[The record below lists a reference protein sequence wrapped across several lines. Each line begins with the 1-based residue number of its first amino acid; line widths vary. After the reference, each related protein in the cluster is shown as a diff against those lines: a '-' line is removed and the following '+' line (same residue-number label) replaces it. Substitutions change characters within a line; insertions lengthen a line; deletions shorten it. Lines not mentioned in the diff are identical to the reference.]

1 MTAQQLK
8 NSILQMAVQGKLVP
22 QDPSDEPA
30 SVLLQRIKAE
40 KQELIKA
47 GKIKKDKKSSEIF
60 RGATHNLPYAF
71 CEQIGK
77 EIRDISDEIPFEIP
91 DSWEWVRLSSICTKL
106 VDGDHNPPKGEKS
119 TTQYYMLSSTN
130 INHNTLVELN
140 KVRYLNKEIFEKENS
155 RTKVSVGDVFFTSV
169 GSLGRSCV
177 FQGGH
182 NICFQRSVTVI
193 STLIYNYY
201 LKYFFDNPFFQD
213 KIVREATGTAQ
224 KGFYLNQLSECII
237 PLPPLSEQ
245 HRIVAK
251 IEELLPYIE
260 RYGKAEEHL
269 TTLNTTFPEALKK
282 SILQEAVQGKLVPQ
296 DPDDEPA
303 SVLLERIRAEKQA
316 LIKAGKIKKDKHESA
331 IITRDKIPYEIIDG
345 KERCIADE
353 VPFELPESWCWCRL
367 GSISWYFDAGKSPN
381 CIKQSVT
388 GDEYGV
394 ITTTSIQI
402 GYFDE
407 KQNKVLPLNF
417 EVNED
422 MKVNKGDILITRA
435 GPMNR
440 TGVACV
446 VKNIHYNLIL
456 SDKTIRINMSDELF
470 DKDYIVTVLNSPN
483 IREQIIGLM
492 SGMDKQQVNIS
503 QDKYKTV
510 FIPLPPLAEQKK
522 IVAKTEELMQYCD
535 KL

>member
-22 QDPSDEPA
+22 QDPGDEPA

-91 DSWEWVRLSSICTKL
+91 ESWEWVRLGIISTYNQAKQKINAKDADVSIWGLDLEDIEKGGRLLVKKTVGERKAVGDKTVFTKGDILYSKLRPYLLKILVAPDSGICTPEIVPFTVYGGISAEYIVNFLKSPY
-106 VDGDHNPPKGEKS
+106 VDGLVNGETYGIKMPRAGTDTMIS
-119 TTQYYMLSSTN
+119 L
-130 INHNTLVELN
+130 LV
-140 KVRYLNKEIFEKENS
+140 
-155 RTKVSVGDVFFTSV
+155 
-169 GSLGRSCV
+169 
-177 FQGGH
+177 
-182 NICFQRSVTVI
+182 
-193 STLIYNYY
+193 
-201 LKYFFDNPFFQD
+201 
-213 KIVREATGTAQ
+213 
-224 KGFYLNQLSECII
+224 

-269 TTLNTTFPEALKK
+269 TALNTTFPEALKK

-296 DPDDEPA
+296 NPDDEPA

-316 LIKAGKIKKDKHESA
+316 LIKAGKIRKDKHESA

-353 VPFELPESWCWCRL
+353 VPFEIPDSWCWCRL

>member
-1 MTAQQLK
+1 MKSGGINLSLAKYLSDSVISKYPQEEYVQDSDIIV
-8 NSILQMAVQGKLVP
+8 NSTGTGTLGRIGIYSNSDNPANVPLVP
-22 QDPSDEPA
+22 DSHVTIVRVNREFSQYIHQILKWYQSMLEECGEGSTKQKELKAD
-30 SVLLQRIKAE
+30 RIK
-40 KQELIKA
+40 EL
-47 GKIKKDKKSSEIF
+47 F
-60 RGATHNLPYAF
+60 
-71 CEQIGK
+71 
-77 EIRDISDEIPFEIP
+77 IPI
-91 DSWEWVRLSSICTKL
+91 
-106 VDGDHNPPKGEKS
+106 
-119 TTQYYMLSSTN
+119 
-130 INHNTLVELN
+130 
-140 KVRYLNKEIFEKENS
+140 
-155 RTKVSVGDVFFTSV
+155 
-169 GSLGRSCV
+169 
-177 FQGGH
+177 
-182 NICFQRSVTVI
+182 
-193 STLIYNYY
+193 
-201 LKYFFDNPFFQD
+201 
-213 KIVREATGTAQ
+213 
-224 KGFYLNQLSECII
+224 
-237 PLPPLSEQ
+237 PPLQEQ

-260 RYGKAEEHL
+260 KYGKAEEHL
-269 TTLNTTFPEALKK
+269 TALNATFPEALKK

-296 DPDDEPA
+296 NPEDEPA

-316 LIKAGKIKKDKHESA
+316 LIKTGKIKKDKHESV

-367 GSISWYFDAGKSPN
+367 GSISWFFDAGKSPN

-388 GDEYGV
+388 GTEYGV
-394 ITTTSIQI
+394 ITTTSIQL

-407 KQNKVLPLNF
+407 QQNKVLPPSF
-417 EVNED
+417 DVKEE

-446 VKNIHYNLIL
+446 VKDIHYNLIL

-470 DKDYIVTVLNSPN
+470 DKDYIVTVLNSPK

-492 SGMDKQQVNIS
+492 SGMDKQQVNVS

-510 FIPLPPLAEQKK
+510 FIPLPPLAEQKR
-522 IVAKTEELMQYCD
+522 IVAKIEELMKYCD